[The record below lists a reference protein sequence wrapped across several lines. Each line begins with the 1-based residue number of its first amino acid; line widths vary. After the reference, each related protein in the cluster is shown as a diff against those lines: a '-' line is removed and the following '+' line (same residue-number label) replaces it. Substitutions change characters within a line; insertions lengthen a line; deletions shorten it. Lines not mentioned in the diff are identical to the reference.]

1 MPRPTVLLYDIDG
14 TLITTGG
21 VGRRALELA
30 FLELHGREDAFT
42 SFRLDGMTDR
52 LIARLAFKA
61 LGLEPTEPRIDAL
74 LANYLRH
81 LEALVAKADPAEY
94 RPHPGMREAVLASR
108 AAGHAVGLGTGN
120 LREGARLKL
129 APLGLF
135 EHFDFGGYGDDHE
148 DRATLIRIGAER
160 GAAHLKVSLA
170 EARVVIIGDTP
181 KDVAAAQAMGAQSV
195 GVGTAAFT
203 AQQLREAGATWA
215 FDSLASPGALDA
227 VLHGHS

>member
-1 MPRPTVLLYDIDG
+1 
-14 TLITTGG
+14 

-74 LANYLRH
+74 LANYLGH